1 VDLNISLSKN
11 IYIYPQLSNF
21 QYIRS
26 SDSQITVVHLLSDIS
41 RINFGIWNPVVSTIS
56 YFEKLGVSVEIWFP
70 ESNSKIPDE
79 IQQHRFRQ
87 LNKQNFFLENFP
99 SKNTV
104 FISHGCWSWATRIG
118 YFMKSHGYGWIAV
131 PHGMLEPWSMN
142 QKWFKKQTYFHFIEK
157 RKLNIADTFIAV
169 GGPEV
174 DNLKRW
180 FDKVEHIPNGIEPF
194 IGEMG
199 KWGNGEM
206 SDTVNQE
213 ISGSGEQEVPNENP
227 NLQIN
232 KSPDTPSYLI
242 TFLFL
247 GRLHIK
253 KGVVPLVKA
262 WLDSSLWN
270 DNRFQLIIAGPD
282 EGELDRIKYLLDGV
296 SERQPEGRRSKLEV
310 RSQRVNVKDEKL
322 KTLNETNEQGVAS
335 NQSLPPITQDP
346 KPNTQNPNIHIPGP
360 IYGPEKTN
368 LLLKSHFFLLPSQS
382 EGFPTSII
390 EAMTCGCIPIIT
402 DGCNFPEAI
411 EAGVSERIEFN
422 ISSIRNKLEEVS
434 TWNNNEI
441 ENISIKVKEFV
452 DNHYSLALI
461 ARKQYDLILKTI
473 GECL

>member
-1 VDLNISLSKN
+1 VI
-11 IYIYPQLSNF
+11 
-21 QYIRS
+21 
-26 SDSQITVVHLLSDIS
+26 
-41 RINFGIWNPVVSTIS
+41 STIP
-56 YFEKLGVSVEIWFP
+56 YFEKLGALVEIWFP
-70 ESNSKIPDE
+70 ESTSIIPDE

-87 LNKQNFFLENFP
+87 ISKQNFSLKDLP
-99 SKNTV
+99 SKNII
-104 FISHGCWSWATRIG
+104 FISHGCWSWATRFG
-118 YFMKSHGYGWIAV
+118 HFMKNFGHGWIAV

-142 QKWFKKQTYFHFIEK
+142 QKWFKKQSYFHFIEK
-157 RKLNIADTFIAV
+157 RKLKNADTFIAV
-169 GGPEV
+169 GGPEA

-194 IGEMG
+194 IGETSEKVDHENSRSG
-199 KWGNGEM
+199 K
-206 SDTVNQE
+206 QE
-213 ISGSGEQEVPNENP
+213 LLNENP
-227 NLQIN
+227 NIQIH
-232 KSPDTPSYLI
+232 KSLDLSLI

-262 WLDSSLWN
+262 WLNSSLWN

-282 EGELDRIKYLLDGV
+282 EGEQAKIRTLLD
-296 SERQPEGRRSKLEV
+296 EQ
-310 RSQRVNVKDEKL
+310 
-322 KTLNETNEQGVAS
+322 LNRE
-335 NQSLPPITQDP
+335 SLIANHQL
-346 KPNTQNPNIHIPGP
+346 QIIIPGP
-360 IYGPEKTN
+360 IYGQEKSE
-368 LLLKSHFFLLPSQS
+368 LLQKSIFFILPSQS

-390 EAMTCGCIPIIT
+390 EAMTYGCIPIIT

>member
-1 VDLNISLSKN
+1 MVLN
-11 IYIYPQLSNF
+11 
-21 QYIRS
+21 R
-26 SDSQITVVHLLSDIS
+26 LL
-41 RINFGIWNPVVSTIS
+41 
-56 YFEKLGVSVEIWFP
+56 
-70 ESNSKIPDE
+70 
-79 IQQHRFRQ
+79 
-87 LNKQNFFLENFP
+87 
-99 SKNTV
+99 
-104 FISHGCWSWATRIG
+104 
-118 YFMKSHGYGWIAV
+118 
-131 PHGMLEPWSMN
+131 
-142 QKWFKKQTYFHFIEK
+142 
-157 RKLNIADTFIAV
+157 
-169 GGPEV
+169 
-174 DNLKRW
+174 
-180 FDKVEHIPNGIEPF
+180 
-194 IGEMG
+194 G